1 MALWNWIC
9 PGEMNQNL
17 LSVSFVISFNQIL
30 WGLLYTIFLSNNN
43 RSKSNFHENCYGT
56 FIENWKISLD
66 KIQNRSSFS
75 SKKNLQKWAKHH
87 RFKRYRLCLIT
98 FHLNTIKDNINI
110 YNHTQRQKLNRY
122 LKPSDLFMNK
132 GGICFLSYATF
143 EHLVFNLPFGIIVS
157 EDFIKLW

>member
-1 MALWNWIC
+1 MALWNWIF

-43 RSKSNFHENCYGT
+43 RSKSNFHENCNGT
-56 FIENWKISLD
+56 FIENSKISLD

-110 YNHTQRQKLNRY
+110 YNHTARNWIDIWNRLIY
-122 LKPSDLFMNK
+122 LWIK
-132 GGICFLSYATF
+132 GASVFFPTLLSNIWFSISLSALSFLKT
-143 EHLVFNLPFGIIVS
+143 L
-157 EDFIKLW
+157 